1 MTYKLAIKMLCCAL
15 LLALSAGLA
24 AADADEVTI
33 VVSPNVV
40 NLDSVGTWVTV
51 HAEISYYDV
60 EEFTVSLDGIP
71 VVYIKSDARG
81 ELVAKFN
88 LDDVKGLLNN
98 DDILSKGEVDLTL
111 DGITSDGHEKFTGTD
126 TIKVIVSTG
135 KR

>member
-15 LLALSAGLA
+15 LLALSAGLVS
-24 AADADEVTI
+24 ADADEVTI
-33 VVSPNVV
+33 VISPNVV

-60 EEFTVSLDGIP
+60 DRLTVSLDGID

-88 LDDVKGLLNN
+88 LDDVK
-98 DDILSKGEVDLTL
+98 DILSEGEVDLTL
-111 DGITSDGHEKFTGTD
+111 SGNTFEGVEFIGTD
-126 TIKVIVSTG
+126 TIKVIVPAG